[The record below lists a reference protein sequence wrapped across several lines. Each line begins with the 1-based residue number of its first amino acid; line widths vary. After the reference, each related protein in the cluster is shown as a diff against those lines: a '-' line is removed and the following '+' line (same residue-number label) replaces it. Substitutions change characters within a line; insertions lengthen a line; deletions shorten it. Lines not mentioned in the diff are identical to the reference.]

1 MRQPVSNQRQA
12 PVFAQPRSGLTLLE
26 VMIALAILG
35 TSLAALGELIRIGA
49 DAADRATEL
58 TEAQFI
64 CDSVLAEIKSGVRQL
79 VPITEEPYTITAPGM
94 AASMGTGLD
103 TTMDMEETGWL
114 YTVIFDSVDDQGLM
128 YVEVTVMQDRM
139 DGRKPAMVTL
149 TTWMSDPM
157 LDQEAEPED
166 LEALEEEMDATGG
179 TSTDSATGGGTN
191 R

>member
-1 MRQPVSNQRQA
+1 MTQPISNHRQIPISASHR
-12 PVFAQPRSGLTLLE
+12 RGLTLLE
-26 VMIALAILG
+26 VMISLAILG

-79 VPITEEPYTITAPGM
+79 VSITEEPYTITAPGM
-94 AASMGTGLD
+94 ATSVGTGLD
-103 TTMDMEETGWL
+103 TSMDMEETGWL

-128 YVEVTVMQDRM
+128 YVEVTVMQDRL
-139 DGRKPAMVTL
+139 DGRAPAMVTL
-149 TTWMSDPM
+149 TTWMIDPM
-157 LDQEAEPED
+157 LDSEAEPED
-166 LEALEEEMDATGG
+166 LEALEEEMSG

>member
-1 MRQPVSNQRQA
+1 MTPVTCHHRATISSS
-12 PVFAQPRSGLTLLE
+12 VRSGLTLLE

-49 DAADRATEL
+49 DAADRAVEL

-64 CDSVLAEIKSGVRQL
+64 CDSVLAEIKSGVREL
-79 VPITEEPYTITAPGM
+79 VPVAEEPYTISPPGM
-94 AASMGTGLD
+94 VASLGTGLD
-103 TTMDMEETGWL
+103 TSMDMDETGWL

-128 YVEVTVMQDRM
+128 YVEVTVMQDRF

-149 TTWMSDPM
+149 TTWMIDPM
-157 LDQEAEPED
+157 LDSEAEPED
-166 LEALEEEMDATGG
+166 LEALEEEMSG
-179 TSTDSATGGGTN
+179 TTTDSATGGDTN

>member
-1 MRQPVSNQRQA
+1 MTQA
-12 PVFAQPRSGLTLLE
+12 TCHHRAAISSSVRSGLTLLE

-79 VPITEEPYTITAPGM
+79 VPIAEEPYTISAPGM
-94 AASMGTGLD
+94 TTSIGTGLD
-103 TTMDMEETGWL
+103 MSMDMEETGWL

-128 YVEVTVMQDRM
+128 YVEVTVMQDRL

-149 TTWMSDPM
+149 TTWMIDPM

-179 TSTDSATGGGTN
+179 TSTDSATTGGDTN